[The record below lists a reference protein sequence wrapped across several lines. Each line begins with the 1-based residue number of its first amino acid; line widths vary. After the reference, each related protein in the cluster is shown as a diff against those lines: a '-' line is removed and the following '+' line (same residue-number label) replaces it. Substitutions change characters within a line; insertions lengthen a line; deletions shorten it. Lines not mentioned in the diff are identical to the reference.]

1 MDFPQVL
8 DFGDGTTYTLPVP
21 TSREQEI
28 KQPQLGETQQTQ
40 EQPVSEEERFATDDF
55 DRSWPPKAPHGF
67 TNQEKHRSS
76 EHQHTHEQFG
86 STRTLY
92 NARLNK
98 MEPSHERPAPA
109 SAEPSRTQILPRST
123 KEGTSTAQA
132 AAPRA
137 EKQPGQHPLERQTS
151 RDRPWARVQPP
162 VIGAERN
169 PWGRR
174 RPSETEHNRT
184 WGPPHPM
191 GESQAWPRANDQ
203 NARSP
208 PMHQAQLAPL
218 FSQTQSISA
227 VLSPPPAAPMPINPA
242 IDITELQK
250 DEMHRAAEQARLR
263 RQQEEAEREAQKERA
278 RKKAE
283 EIAAREAQRAHLK
296 TSVENQAP
304 TSTVGSH
311 VRKEEETTLQTPKP
325 SVPRIEA
332 SHQPAP
338 KILPALG
345 LRRPSEKRVAF
356 EEPVSQTVVP
366 RIESSQRPSVP
377 ASGPVST
384 TPDAR
389 RDSDVSKAANVPA
402 RSPVS
407 VVSPNNQ
414 HFSAFF
420 DPLAESNHLPPTEL
434 HYNDLSSLTSEGK
447 SAQSPEAR
455 KLVISGPAD
464 RFNLRPELLQA
475 ESWRKSTRGQE
486 VIVPGVIGSSR
497 EQRAPQKVLLQK
509 PFPPPVPDTLQ
520 TMEELVWSPPT
531 QLRIVLPPPQQA
543 EFSPQDATVGSAF
556 DTVLAR
562 LQNAMSTSNEQHQ
575 SRAPIDTETDS
586 NISSQSPP
594 VTDLAEARIESDIRL
609 SYSALPR
616 PEDFIFSTIPLP
628 PSPGPAWKRYTI
640 RLPRDPALEKPYPAR
655 GQNNRSRAAVPP
667 GWILSW
673 DPPLEQLGPRNLSR
687 DDWLMPKS
695 YHRGKLVTAVKLP
708 SGKFQPYRRPQG
720 DVRPGEASAVTSQ
733 ALKDDAQK
741 SGPKKI
747 VVRLPPGNFRGRGVN
762 GDASDITETQPV
774 REEFQ
779 TSSDIPLLSPMSS
792 LEDLPSA
799 AAADAHAHDAA
810 SGRRAARK
818 VPEGVA
824 IAFARPHGSSFSEDA
839 DAKSSVRFMVS
850 SEIEDDNLLSE
861 VNKMSMD
868 GLTDNPAA
876 EESQGLGL
884 ETEPHVSRT
893 AVYSSR
899 YFGTDSYL
907 SFRHRPHLL
916 LFLEPPLVPGVAR
929 HPQAL
934 PPIRLGHHLERTR

>member
-8 DFGDGTTYTLPVP
+8 DFGDGTTYTLPV
-21 TSREQEI
+21 SNAREQEN
-28 KQPQLGETQQTQ
+28 KQPQAGEMQQTQ
-40 EQPVSEEERFATDDF
+40 EQPVSKEERFATDDF

-67 TNQEKHRSS
+67 TNQDRRRSS
-76 EHQHTHEQFG
+76 EHHQTHEHLG

-109 SAEPSRTQILPRST
+109 SAEPPRTQILPRST
-123 KEGTSTAQA
+123 KEGTSSAQA

-137 EKQPGQHPLERQTS
+137 ETQPGQQPLERQIS
-151 RDRPWARVQPP
+151 RDRPWGRVQPP

-184 WGPPHPM
+184 WGPPHAV

-208 PMHQAQLAPL
+208 SAHQAQLAPL

-227 VLSPPPAAPMPINPA
+227 VLSPPPVAPVPISPA

-283 EIAAREAQRAHLK
+283 EIAAREAQRAQSK
-296 TSVENQAP
+296 SKVEQQAP
-304 TSTVGSH
+304 VTTNVSL
-311 VRKEEETTLQTPKP
+311 VRKEDEITPEKP
-325 SVPRIEA
+325 KASVPRVEA
-332 SHQPAP
+332 SNQPAP
-338 KILPALG
+338 KILPVMG

-356 EEPVSQTVVP
+356 EEPVSHTAAP
-366 RIESSQRPSVP
+366 RVEPLRRPSDP
-377 ASGPVST
+377 APGPVSM
-384 TPDAR
+384 PPGGR
-389 RDSDVSKAANVPA
+389 RDEDMSKAANVPV

-407 VVSPNNQ
+407 VVSPNSQ
-414 HFSAFF
+414 HFSTFF
-420 DPLAESNHLPPTEL
+420 DPLAESNHLPTTEL
-434 HYNDLSSLTSEGK
+434 HYNDLSSLSNASKT
-447 SAQSPEAR
+447 ADSPEAR
-455 KLVISGPAD
+455 KLVIPGAAD

-497 EQRAPQKVLLQK
+497 EQRAPQKILLQK
-509 PFPPPVPDTLQ
+509 PFPPPVPDTPH
-520 TMEELVWSPPT
+520 TTEELMWSPPT
-531 QLRIVLPPPQQA
+531 QLRIVLPPPQQT
-543 EFSPQDATVGSAF
+543 EFFPQDATVGSAF

-575 SRAPIDTETDS
+575 SRAQVDTETDS
-586 NISSQSPP
+586 DISNQSTP
-594 VTDLAEARIESDIRL
+594 VADLAEARIESDIRL
-609 SYSALPR
+609 SYTALPR
-616 PEDFIFSTIPLP
+616 PQDFIFSTIPLP

-655 GQNNRSRAAVPP
+655 GQNSHTRAAVPP

-695 YHRGKLVTAVKLP
+695 YHRGKLVTAVRLP
-708 SGKFQPYRRPQG
+708 SAKFQPYVRPQG

-733 ALKDDAQK
+733 AIKDDGQK

-747 VVRLPPGNFRGRGVN
+747 VVRLPPGNFRSRGAN
-762 GDASDITETQPV
+762 GDAGGTAETLPV

-799 AAADAHAHDAA
+799 AAADVHAHDAA

-893 AVYSSR
+893 AVYTSKCS
-899 YFGTDSYL
+899 D
-907 SFRHRPHLL
+907 
-916 LFLEPPLVPGVAR
+916 
-929 HPQAL
+929 
-934 PPIRLGHHLERTR
+934 